1 MIAELFFFNLH
12 VWYVVYE
19 TGFFPACRPDYNLG
33 WACLVICSEAV
44 HVFNS
49 ITRCLQRSPIT
60 CKIYFQI
67 LGYISFVKSTICNFG
82 KS

>member
-1 MIAELFFFNLH
+1 MIAELFFSIYMWGILYLRQ
-12 VWYVVYE
+12 V
-19 TGFFPACRPDYNLG
+19 FFPACRPDYNLG

-49 ITRCLQRSPIT
+49 IARCLQRSPIT
-60 CKIYFQI
+60 CKI